1 MKVIKGITTVMVSS
15 IVLSSG
21 IVQAPSMA
29 YENQMEH
36 VADMIN
42 QSSELYVS
50 GAGIHRKKLLDRGKI
65 QEIADVYRNSEKKKF
80 RDAGIKKFDIVLDF
94 PNNVSIKLISKK
106 VDGVYIGRCSIG
118 ERYEYFSTDENI
130 YDEIV
135 GLIKSTNEYVDIYN
149 TGDIVREGDYAVTSV
164 EISKATYSNAESAI
178 ITGPGGTPD
187 TLSSA
192 PLSGFLKAPILVTD
206 KNKLRGEV
214 KDEIQRLGVKNIYI
228 TSGTNIVGQPVRE
241 ELKSLGYSITDL
253 SSRDRY
259 HTAENVAEFI
269 LKNSNEGDVDKTI
282 LINGK
287 NYADAPSISAFAYR
301 EKAPILLTNG
311 NILRKET
318 LDIIKNKENLL
329 IVGGDNS
336 VPKCMEDR
344 LNDYYI
350 KVGRLHGDNRYETSQ
365 QIVSG
370 LFFDNRKLLVTGG
383 KDDMAA
389 GIIAAGYCS
398 ENRRPLLMIKKGD
411 EFNKNLKNRDLLYL
425 TKKAYEDLNK

>member
-1 MKVIKGITTVMVSS
+1 MKIIKGITTVMVSS

-50 GAGIHRKKLLDRGKI
+50 GAGIHRKKLLDRKKI
-65 QEIADVYRNSEKKKF
+65 QEIADVYRNSAKKKIK
-80 RDAGIKKFDIVLDF
+80 DAGIKKFDVTLDF
-94 PNNVSIKLISKK
+94 PNDVSIKLVSNK

-118 ERYEYFSTDENI
+118 DKYEYFSTDENI
-130 YDEIV
+130 YEEIT
-135 GLIKSTNEYVDIYN
+135 GLVKDTNEYVDIYN

-164 EISKATYSNAESAI
+164 EISKATYPKAESAI

-206 KNKLRGEV
+206 KDKLREEV
-214 KDEIQRLGVKNIYI
+214 KNEIQRLGVKNIYI
-228 TSGTNIVGQPVRE
+228 TSGANIVGPSVRE
-241 ELKSLGYSITDL
+241 ELKSLGYRITDL
-253 SSRDRY
+253 SSKDRY
-259 HTAENVAEFI
+259 HTAENVAKFI
-269 LKNSNEGDVDKTI
+269 LKNSEGTDVDKTI
-282 LINGK
+282 LINGQ

-329 IVGGDNS
+329 IVGGKSS
-336 VPKCMEDR
+336 VPQSMEDR
-344 LNDYYI
+344 MNDEYI
-350 KVGRLHGDNRYETSQ
+350 KVGRLHGKDRYQTSQ

-370 LFFDNRKLLVTGG
+370 LFFDNRKLLVSGG
-383 KDDMAA
+383 KEDMAA

-398 ENRRPLLMIKKGD
+398 ENSRPLLMIKKGD
-411 EFNKNLKNRDLLYL
+411 QFNKNLKNRDLLYL